1 MRAQVVDLLAAAP
14 EHERIAALEP
24 HDVLAALR
32 VLDEQLVDLFLRGA
46 AAADE
51 LADVEARG
59 VAAREIQDFGGHEPV
74 VHDDIGFL
82 QRAQALQRHQTGIA
96 GTGADQHDV
105 SGGQGIGILERLARE
120 RLRPARCD
128 RRATRRRRDRSASTT
143 GICGARRCRRTWRL
157 TATRQ
162 RSANAAKRPE
172 RAIQQ
177 GLEPLADQAREHGR
191 GAAGGNRNLH
201 GRAVDDGGH
210 DEAGQLAIVDDVAG
224 NARGIGGGGDG
235 GIHGAI
241 VRGGDDE
248 PGAVDVA
255 GGELARVMRDRA
267 ARQRGGELVTQP
279 GRDDGD
285 RRARRRLNK

>member
-32 VLDEQLVDLFLRGA
+32 VLDEQLVDLFLRRA
-46 AAADE
+46 ATADE

-74 VHDDIGFL
+74 VHDDVGFL
-82 QRAQALQRHQTGIA
+82 QRTQALQRHQTGIA
-96 GTGADQHDV
+96 RTGADQHDV
-105 SGGQGIGILERLARE
+105 PGGQGIGIIERLARE
-120 RLRPARCD
+120 LLGLRGAVGAQRGGDGAGQHPRQESAARADVGELRAYGDAPAIGECGE
-128 RRATRRRRDRSASTT
+128 RS
-143 GICGARRCRRTWRL
+143 
-157 TATRQ
+157 Q
-162 RSANAAKRPE
+162 

-235 GIHGAI
+235 GIHCAI

-248 PGAVDVA
+248 PRAVDV
-255 GGELARVMRDRA
+255 GRRRTRARDARRRRA
-267 ARQRGGELVTQP
+267 PARPRARHPT
-279 GRDDGD
+279 
-285 RRARRRLNK
+285 RARRR